1 MFEIVDIPGLP
12 RKKYLLGIAIVVG
25 LMSAG
30 ILGFEFLTGNHTFRP
45 GYTVT
50 GISSILCCFLLY
62 KSRYKEA
69 VYLSSFMFA
78 LALGLGVVFGPG
90 VKNAAVWFP
99 VLVFFQLYF
108 FNRKMAIIAMFY
120 CLGLIFW
127 KTGVSIGSNGSEIY
141 TDSIASL
148 CVLTL
153 FAILI
158 GANLNKLIS
167 DKDILL
173 RELSHRVR
181 NNMQVILE
189 MVSFLK
195 DSEDSM
201 ETRNVLQILER
212 RILALA
218 SVHTV
223 SLDAEHIQSVSIGD
237 VIENYLNRIV
247 SKYKA
252 LPNLDPIAKHYQLDV
267 KEANLLLLVLGEI
280 VSATSESVTNH
291 VEDLK
296 ISFRNPSIRTLELQV
311 EGASLVEGDWSRFSR
326 DLLSH
331 SGGDLKVDPSG
342 IGKVSASLVTLKR

>member
-1 MFEIVDIPGLP
+1 MFEIIDTPGLH
-12 RKKYLLGIAIVVG
+12 RKNYLFGISIVVG
-25 LMSAG
+25 CISFG
-30 ILGFEFLTGNHTFRP
+30 VLGFEFFMGNHTLRP
-45 GYTVT
+45 GYMVA
-50 GISSILCCFLLY
+50 GIASILSGFLLY
-62 KSRYKEA
+62 KDRYKEA
-69 VYLSSFMFA
+69 VYLSSFLFI
-78 LALGLGVVFGPG
+78 LALGLGVVYGPG

-108 FNRKMAIIAMFY
+108 FNRKMAVLSMFF

-127 KTGVSIGSNGSEIY
+127 KTGFSIGSTGNEIY

-153 FAILI
+153 FAVLI
-158 GANLNKLIS
+158 GANMDKLIL

-173 RELSHRVR
+173 KELSHRVR

-195 DSEDSM
+195 DSEHSM

-223 SLDAEHIQSVSIGD
+223 SQDAEHVQSVSIGE

-252 LPNLDPIAKHYQLDV
+252 LPNLDPVSKHYQLDV

-296 ISFRNPSIRTLELQV
+296 ISFRNPTVKTLELQV

-342 IGKVSASLVTLKR
+342 SGKVSASLVTLRR

>member
-1 MFEIVDIPGLP
+1 
-12 RKKYLLGIAIVVG
+12 
-25 LMSAG
+25 
-30 ILGFEFLTGNHTFRP
+30 
-45 GYTVT
+45 
-50 GISSILCCFLLY
+50 
-62 KSRYKEA
+62 
-69 VYLSSFMFA
+69 
-78 LALGLGVVFGPG
+78 
-90 VKNAAVWFP
+90 
-99 VLVFFQLYF
+99 
-108 FNRKMAIIAMFY
+108 
-120 CLGLIFW
+120 
-127 KTGVSIGSNGSEIY
+127 
-141 TDSIASL
+141 
-148 CVLTL
+148 
-153 FAILI
+153 
-158 GANLNKLIS
+158 
-167 DKDILL
+167 
-173 RELSHRVR
+173 
-181 NNMQVILE
+181 MQVILE